1 MEVMVTFGSHKECYD
16 QKIAV
21 VDTVLSQFCWVV
33 YEEGPAKVETS
44 LVRRLPLS

>member
-1 MEVMVTFGSHKECYD
+1 MMVMVTFGTNKEFYV
-16 QKIAV
+16 QKKAII
-21 VDTVLSQFCWVV
+21 DTVLSQFCWVV